1 MILAR
6 RNIIMKKEN
15 SITKPVVQA
24 LVIAAALLGVFV
36 ANRTYHYEVVV
47 RGILGLVMIYLII
60 RTLWSSRSDDVPFL
74 FSKNIKYVFSTF
86 FYAMVFFWATQQVI
100 EMIFFLMN

>member
-1 MILAR
+1 MEKGTSFI
-6 RNIIMKKEN
+6 KF
-15 SITKPVVQA
+15 VVQA
-24 LVIAAALLGVFV
+24 SVVAAAILGVYI
-36 ANRTYHYEVVV
+36 ASKTYHYEVVV

-86 FYAMVFFWATQQVI
+86 FYAIVFYWATQQVI
-100 EMIFFLMN
+100 DMVLILIK